1 MSALRIA
8 FVVHDYHRHGG
19 HSRYVAELA
28 TRFRREHEV
37 HVFANVVDEA
47 DQGGITFHHVPAWR
61 RDALTTIL
69 SFLVPGTLMVRGGFD
84 IVHAQGLC
92 GLRHNL
98 ATAHICQPA
107 WFDAL
112 AQAGVQLTW
121 RQRVF
126 QRLVGGLE
134 RRALCQPA
142 TRRVIAVSQRVRTD
156 ITRSYGRSVGI
167 DVIYHGTDTRRFHP
181 GLREQHRA
189 AARASVGIADDRFV
203 AIYVGDLKKGA
214 APALRATALTA
225 GVTLLVVSPSEPA
238 PYLVLAEQLK
248 IAERVIFH
256 PASKQVETLFAA
268 ADALVFPTL
277 YDSFGLVITEAMA
290 SGLPVITNRAAG
302 AAELITPGVDGLLT
316 EQSWDVEAIAEHLA
330 RLRDDATLRDR
341 LGRAA
346 RARVEPLTWD
356 HTAEQTLAIYR
367 QAAAEKCV

>member
-8 FVVHDYHRHGG
+8 FIVHDYHRHGG
-19 HSRYVAELA
+19 HSRYVVELA
-28 TRFRREHEV
+28 SRFRREHEV
-37 HVFANVVDEA
+37 HVFANVVDEVDRA
-47 DQGGITFHHVPAWR
+47 GITFHHVPAWR

-112 AQAGVQLTW
+112 AQAGVPLTW
-121 RQRVF
+121 RQRLF
-126 QRLVGGLE
+126 KRLVGGLE
-134 RRALCQPA
+134 RRALCQPE
-142 TRRVIAVSQRVRTD
+142 TRRVIAVSQRVRAD

-167 DVIYHGTDTRRFHP
+167 DVIYHGTDTARFHP
-181 GLREQHRA
+181 AWRDQYRSAVRAGL
-189 AARASVGIADDRFV
+189 GIDDHRFV

-214 APALRATALTA
+214 VPALRATALTA
-225 GVTLLVVSPSEPA
+225 GVTLLIVSPSEPA
-238 PYLVLAEQLK
+238 PYRALAEQLQ
-248 IAERVIFH
+248 IADRVIFH
-256 PASKQVETLFAA
+256 PVSRQVERLFAA
-268 ADALVFPTL
+268 ADVLLFPTL

-316 EQSWDVEAIAEHLA
+316 DKPWEVQALADHLG
-330 RLRDDATLRDR
+330 RLRDDAEERAR

-356 HTAEQTLAIYR
+356 ATAEQTLAVYR